1 MLTMGRRS
9 VPSKRSAASMRP
21 QGWAVV
27 VWRTGIARKE
37 RSDHAVS
44 QAGIWR
50 DLGVLGQV
58 AWEDSPHPAFGGRQV
73 KAVVGVTWQL
83 SYVTSPHMR
92 VTASTRRRTPASIAS
107 CHWGRASKKSPPL
120 LVQQYAVRLHRE
132 AYHSGLS
139 GQLAQDVGDVVA
151 ARGSAVHRHEAPRR
165 ADAPGRARRAD
176 ALGWRRSGLLA
187 GPPCFSRSRQAMSQ
201 VSPRNF
207 KITDTA
213 LSMSSALRP

>member
-1 MLTMGRRS
+1 MGRRS

-37 RSDHAVS
+37 RSDHVVS

-107 CHWGRASKKSPPL
+107 CHWGRASKRSLPL

-151 ARGSAVHRHEAPRR
+151 ARGAAVHRHEAPRR
-165 ADAPGRARRAD
+165 ADAPGELGEPTHLAGAD
-176 ALGWRRSGLLA
+176 PGSSRGLLA
-187 GPPCFSRSRQAMSQ
+187 FLVADRRCRSSHRVTSRSPIRRCQR
-201 VSPRNF
+201 PR
-207 KITDTA
+207 
-213 LSMSSALRP
+213 R